1 MRAGRSYVAR
11 RALFALITVFVAVS
25 LNFVL
30 FRLAPGDRTSA
41 LRCQGCT
48 EQFKQELKRDYG
60 LDKSIPEQYLIY
72 LKTTATGDLGRSFVT
87 EKPVASE
94 LWTSIRN
101 TAPMILLG
109 TILSIMLGLLTGV
122 VAAWRRGAIADRASV
137 WGGLLFYSLP
147 TQWLALMLILYLAG
161 PLHLPTSDIADPY
174 IGYTDPGTWPMIADR
189 LRHMVLPAA
198 TIGLVLFGEYT
209 LVVRSSML
217 EALGEDYI
225 LTARAKGLS
234 NWQIVRRHALRNSL
248 LPIVTLIFLS
258 LGFILG
264 GTILIETV
272 FNYPGVGLQIYQS
285 VGDRDYPVL
294 QGAFLILTIS
304 VIVMNFLADLLYFK
318 LDPRVTE

>member
-1 MRAGRSYVAR
+1 MGAGWSYVGR
-11 RALFALITVFVAVS
+11 RTLFALITIFVAIS

-30 FRLAPGDRTSA
+30 FRLVPGDRTSA
-41 LRCQGCT
+41 LRCQSCT
-48 EQFKQELKRDYG
+48 KEFKQQLRADYG
-60 LDKSIPEQYLIY
+60 LDKSVPEQYWIY
-72 LKTTATGDLGRSFVT
+72 LKQTSQGDFGRSFVT
-87 EKPVASE
+87 EQPVINE
-94 LWTSIRN
+94 LWEPIKN
-101 TAPMILLG
+101 TTPMILLG
-109 TILSIMLGLLTGV
+109 TILSIMLGVTTGV
-122 VAAWRRGAIADRASV
+122 IAAWRRGTLTDKTTV

-161 PLHLPTSDIADPY
+161 PLNLPTSDIADPY
-174 IGYTDPGTWPMIADR
+174 LAYNNPGAWNEALDRFKHMI
-189 LRHMVLPAA
+189 LPAA

-209 LVVRSSML
+209 LIVRSSML

-234 NWQIVRRHALRNSL
+234 NWEIVRKHALRNSM

-272 FNYPGVGLQIYQS
+272 FNYPGIGLQIYQS
-285 VGDRDYPVL
+285 VGERDYPML
-294 QGAFLILTIS
+294 QGAFLLLTVVVIL
-304 VIVMNFLADLLYFK
+304 MNFIADLLYFK

>member
-1 MRAGRSYVAR
+1 MRAGWSYVGR
-11 RALFALITVFVAVS
+11 RALFALITIFVAIS

-48 EQFKQELKRDYG
+48 EQFKQELKREYG
-60 LDKSIPEQYLIY
+60 LDKSIPEQYVIY
-72 LKTTATGDLGRSFVT
+72 LKATVTGDLGRSFVT
-87 EKPVASE
+87 EQPVTSE
-94 LWTSIRN
+94 LWTSIKN
-101 TAPMILLG
+101 TVPMILLG
-109 TILSIMLGLLTGV
+109 TILSIILGLTTGV
-122 VAAWRRGAIADRASV
+122 LAAWRRGTMVDKGSV

-174 IGYTDPGTWPMIADR
+174 LAYTNPGTWNELVDR
-189 LRHMVLPAA
+189 FRHMILPAA
-198 TIGLVLFGEYT
+198 TFGEYT

-234 NWQIVRRHALRNSL
+234 NWEIVRKHALRNSL

-272 FNYPGVGLQIYQS
+272 FNYPGIGLQIYQS

-294 QGAFLILTIS
+294 QGAFLLLTIT
-304 VIVMNFLADLLYFK
+304 VILMNFLADLLYFK

>member
-1 MRAGRSYVAR
+1 MRAGWSYVGR
-11 RALFALITVFVAVS
+11 RALFALITIFVAIS

-48 EQFKQELKRDYG
+48 EEFKQNLKKEYG
-60 LDKSIPEQYLIY
+60 LDKSIPEQYVIY
-72 LKTTATGDLGRSFVT
+72 LEQTAKGDLGRSFVT
-87 EKPVASE
+87 EQPVIDE
-94 LWTSIRN
+94 LWQPIKN
-101 TAPMILLG
+101 TVPMILLG
-109 TILSIMLGLLTGV
+109 TILSIMLGITTGV
-122 VAAWRRGAIADRASV
+122 LAAWRRGTLSDKGVV

-174 IGYTDPGTWPMIADR
+174 LAYNNPGTWNELVDRFKHMI
-189 LRHMVLPAA
+189 LPAA

-209 LVVRSSML
+209 LIVRSSML

-234 NWQIVRRHALRNSL
+234 NWEIVRKHALRNSM

-264 GTILIETV
+264 GAILIETV
-272 FNYPGVGLQIYQS
+272 FNYPGIGLQIYES
-285 VGDRDYPVL
+285 VGDRDYPML
-294 QGAFLILTIS
+294 QGAFLLLTLVVIL
-304 VIVMNFLADLLYFK
+304 MNFIADLLYFK

>member
-1 MRAGRSYVAR
+1 MRAGWSYVGR
-11 RALFALITVFVAVS
+11 RTLFVLITIFVAIS

-48 EQFKQELKRDYG
+48 AEFKQQLRADYG
-60 LDKSIPEQYLIY
+60 LDKSVPEQYWIY
-72 LKTTATGDLGRSFVT
+72 LKQTSQGDFGRSFVT
-87 EKPVASE
+87 EQPVIDE
-94 LWTSIRN
+94 LWEPIKN
-101 TAPMILLG
+101 TTPMILLG
-109 TILSIMLGLLTGV
+109 TILSIMLGVTTGV
-122 VAAWRRGAIADRASV
+122 IAAWRRGTLADKTTV

-161 PLHLPTSDIADPY
+161 PLNLPTSDIADPY
-174 IGYTDPGTWPMIADR
+174 LAYTNPGAWNEVLDRFKHMI
-189 LRHMVLPAA
+189 LPAA

-209 LVVRSSML
+209 LIVRSSML

-234 NWQIVRRHALRNSL
+234 NWEIVRKHALRNSM

-272 FNYPGVGLQIYQS
+272 FNYPGIGLQIYQS
-285 VGDRDYPVL
+285 VGERDYPML
-294 QGAFLILTIS
+294 QGAFLLLTVVVIL
-304 VIVMNFLADLLYFK
+304 MNFIADLLYFK

>member
-1 MRAGRSYVAR
+1 MRAGWSYVGR
-11 RALFALITVFVAVS
+11 RALFALITILVAIS

-48 EQFKQELKRDYG
+48 EEFKQQLKREYG
-60 LDKSIPEQYLIY
+60 LDKSIPEQYVIY
-72 LKTTATGDLGRSFVT
+72 LRATASGDLGRSFVT
-87 EKPVASE
+87 EQPVTSE

-101 TAPMILLG
+101 TVPMILLG
-109 TILSIMLGLLTGV
+109 TVLAITLGLATGV
-122 VAAWRRGAIADRASV
+122 LAAWRRGTLVDRGSV

-174 IGYTDPGTWPMIADR
+174 LAYSDPGTAAMLTDR
-189 LRHMVLPAA
+189 LKHMILPAA

-234 NWQIVRRHALRNSL
+234 NWEIVRRHALRNSL

-272 FNYPGVGLQIYQS
+272 FNYPGIGLQIYQS

-294 QGAFLILTIS
+294 QAAFLILTVS